1 MRKVGF
7 NLLVGSALL
16 KTASFVG
23 ALGLAFLP
31 AQTAAQSQYE
41 SGILVGHGTYHGGK
55 ARSAPKSKSN
65 TFKGGKPQGK
75 AVPVPAFMRSFRKP
89 REY

>member
-1 MRKVGF
+1 M
-7 NLLVGSALL
+7 LLIGSALL
-16 KTASFVG
+16 KTASFVV

-31 AQTAAQSQYE
+31 AQTAAQSHYE
-41 SGILVGHGTYHGGK
+41 NDIFVGHGTYLGGK
-55 ARSAPKSKSN
+55 ARAVPKGRSN
-65 TFKGGKPQGK
+65 TLKGGKLQGK